1 MNYLAF
7 DLGADSGRA
16 IVGSLTDRGLDL
28 TEVHRFPNVPVRARD
43 TLHWDVLRLWHEIK
57 AGLRAAHVQSP
68 DLTSIGL
75 DTWGCDFALLDATD
89 RLLGNPVHYRDART
103 TGLLEPVLDIMSAED
118 IFAQTGIQFLPLNS
132 LIQLIALQR
141 SYPEDLERAAA
152 LLTIPDLFNF
162 WLTGRKVNE
171 FSNATTTQCLNPRT
185 LDWADGLLAAFAIP
199 RAIFQEIVHPGTQL
213 DTLHESV
220 IRELDVAPLPVIA
233 PACHDTGSAV
243 AAIPASN
250 PDCIWIS
257 SGTWSIMG
265 VVVPEA
271 ILGTEALTH
280 NFTNEGGVGRTF
292 RFCKNIMGLWLLQ
305 ECRRTW
311 ERQGTTYTYPEL
323 SALSQQVTRTA
334 SVIDP
339 DHELFLAPGDMPARI
354 QAFCT
359 QTGQP
364 VPDTVPS
371 ILRCITDSLA
381 LKYRW
386 VLERMEET
394 LHRELHPIHVVGGGS
409 RNDVLNQATAD
420 ATGRA
425 VIAGP
430 AEATAT
436 GNIMVQA
443 VASGQIDSFR
453 EIGDVVRQSSRLKT
467 FEPSLQASDRAYW
480 DDRYAALQALVAQ
493 PPALSAA

>member
-16 IVGSLTDRGLDL
+16 IVGSLTDHGLTL
-28 TEVHRFPNVPVRARD
+28 TEVHRFPNIPVRTRD

-57 AGLRAAHVQSP
+57 TGLRAAQGQSP
-68 DLTSIGL
+68 DLTSVGL
-75 DTWGCDFALLDATD
+75 DTWGCDFALLDDAD
-89 RLLGNPVHYRDART
+89 RLLGNPVHYRDGRT
-103 TGLLEPVLDIMSAED
+103 YGMLERALDIMSAAE
-118 IFAQTGIQFLPLNS
+118 IFQQTGIQFLPLNT
-132 LIQLIALQR
+132 LIQLFALRQSHPR
-141 SYPEDLERAAA
+141 DLDQAAA
-152 LLTIPDLFNF
+152 LLTMPDLFNF

-185 LDWADGLLAAFAIP
+185 MNWATGLLEALDIP
-199 RAIFQEIVHPGTQL
+199 TGIFQEVVHPGTQL
-213 DTLHESV
+213 GALDSAVT
-220 IRELDVAPLPVIA
+220 RELDVAPLPVIA

-243 AAIPASN
+243 AAIPAHTQ
-250 PDCIWIS
+250 DCIWIS

-265 VVVPEA
+265 VVVPDA
-271 ILGTEALTH
+271 ILGSGALAH
-280 NFTNEGGVGRTF
+280 NFTNEGGVGHTF

-323 SALSQQVTRTA
+323 SALSQQVSQTA

-354 QAFCT
+354 RAFCA
-359 QTGQP
+359 QTDQS
-364 VPDTVPS
+364 VPESVPE

-394 LHRELHPIHVVGGGS
+394 LGRTLSPVHVVGGGS
-409 RNDVLNQATAD
+409 QNAVLNQATAD
-420 ATGRA
+420 ATGRD

-443 VASGQIDSFR
+443 VASGQIDSFQ
-453 EIGDVVRQSSRLKT
+453 EIGDMVRQSSDLKT
-467 FEPSLQASDRAYW
+467 FVPSPHAPERAYW
-480 DDRYAALQALVAQ
+480 DEYYGTLQALVDR
-493 PPALSAA
+493 PPDLSVA